1 MNYSSLNFVTVFR
14 FGSFSFGFLLWDQVW
29 LTLLLFSKTLYFS
42 FWYSVLF
49 LNFVGMTM
57 LTVSFVFL
65 VSAVLPLVVVIFFQ
79 CFSFPLFCLH
89 LSFCVPPTLTHSC
102 FSFSFLPYSSV
113 SLFQYCQLVAVDL
126 ASFLSI
132 PPHLILHLCNP
143 HL

>member
-89 LSFCVPPTLTHSC
+89 LSFCGPPTLTHSC
-102 FSFSFLPYSSV
+102 FSFLFFFSIFQCLLVSVLSISCSGFGFLPVYSSSPDTAPV
-113 SLFQYCQLVAVDL
+113 
-126 ASFLSI
+126 
-132 PPHLILHLCNP
+132 
-143 HL
+143 

>member
-1 MNYSSLNFVTVFR
+1 MNDSSLNFVTVFR

-102 FSFSFLPYSSV
+102 FSFLFFFSIFQCLLVSVLSISCSGFGFLPVYSSSPDTAPV
-113 SLFQYCQLVAVDL
+113 
-126 ASFLSI
+126 
-132 PPHLILHLCNP
+132 
-143 HL
+143 

>member
-102 FSFSFLPYSSV
+102 FSFLFFFSIFQCLLVSVLTISCSGFGFLPVYSSSPDTAPV
-113 SLFQYCQLVAVDL
+113 
-126 ASFLSI
+126 
-132 PPHLILHLCNP
+132 
-143 HL
+143 

>member
-49 LNFVGMTM
+49 LNLVGMTM

-102 FSFSFLPYSSV
+102 FSFLFFFSIFQCLLVSVLSISCSGFGFLPVYSSSPDTAPV
-113 SLFQYCQLVAVDL
+113 
-126 ASFLSI
+126 
-132 PPHLILHLCNP
+132 
-143 HL
+143 

>member
-65 VSAVLPLVVVIFFQ
+65 ISAVLPLVVVIFFQ

-102 FSFSFLPYSSV
+102 FSFLFFFSIFQCLLVSVLSISCSGFGFLPVYSSSPDTAPV
-113 SLFQYCQLVAVDL
+113 
-126 ASFLSI
+126 
-132 PPHLILHLCNP
+132 
-143 HL
+143 

>member
-65 VSAVLPLVVVIFFQ
+65 VSAVLPLVVVIVVIFFQ

-102 FSFSFLPYSSV
+102 FSFLFFFSIFQCLLVSVLSISCSGFGFLPVYFSSPDTAPV
-113 SLFQYCQLVAVDL
+113 
-126 ASFLSI
+126 
-132 PPHLILHLCNP
+132 
-143 HL
+143 

>member
-1 MNYSSLNFVTVFR
+1 MNDSSLNFVTVFR

-49 LNFVGMTM
+49 LNLVGMTM

-102 FSFSFLPYSSV
+102 FSFLFFFSIFQCLLVSVLSISCSGFGFLPVYSSSPDTAPV
-113 SLFQYCQLVAVDL
+113 
-126 ASFLSI
+126 
-132 PPHLILHLCNP
+132 
-143 HL
+143 

>member
-65 VSAVLPLVVVIFFQ
+65 VSAVLPLVVVFFQ

-102 FSFSFLPYSSV
+102 FSFLFFFSIFQCLLVSVLSISCSGFGFLPVYSSSPDTAPV
-113 SLFQYCQLVAVDL
+113 
-126 ASFLSI
+126 
-132 PPHLILHLCNP
+132 
-143 HL
+143 

>member
-29 LTLLLFSKTLYFS
+29 LTLLPFSKTLYFS

-102 FSFSFLPYSSV
+102 FSFLFFFSIFQCLLVSVLTISCSGFGFLPVYSSSPDTAPV
-113 SLFQYCQLVAVDL
+113 
-126 ASFLSI
+126 
-132 PPHLILHLCNP
+132 
-143 HL
+143 

>member
-65 VSAVLPLVVVIFFQ
+65 VSAVLPLVVVIFFPVFF
-79 CFSFPLFCLH
+79 FSSV
-89 LSFCVPPTLTHSC
+89 LSAPVLLCSPYINSFM
-102 FSFSFLPYSSV
+102 FFFSFLPYSSV

>member
-102 FSFSFLPYSSV
+102 FSFLFFFSIFQCLLVSVLSISCSGFGFLPVYFSSPDTAPV
-113 SLFQYCQLVAVDL
+113 
-126 ASFLSI
+126 
-132 PPHLILHLCNP
+132 
-143 HL
+143 